1 MPNQENENNQN
12 HESGADDT
20 SVAEIADTPTTPQPV
35 RPDLTEDEASRRV
48 LDLRH
53 QIEYHNYRYYVLDD
67 PQVTDAE
74 YDALFRELR
83 ALEEQYPE
91 LQSPDSPTQR
101 VSIGGMISE
110 FPKVR
115 HEAPMLSLSNV

>member
-1 MPNQENENNQN
+1 MQKQEQQ
-12 HESGADDT
+12 ST
-20 SVAEIADTPTTPQPV
+20 SVEQIATTSTA
-35 RPDLTEDEASRRV
+35 PDLAHIQTLNPDEAARRV

-53 QIEYHNYRYYVLDD
+53 QLEYHNYRYHVLDD

-83 ALEEQYPE
+83 ALEDRFPE
-91 LQSPDSPTQR
+91 LLSPDSPTQR
-101 VSIGGMISE
+101 VGASVAVTE

-115 HEAPMLSLSNV
+115 H